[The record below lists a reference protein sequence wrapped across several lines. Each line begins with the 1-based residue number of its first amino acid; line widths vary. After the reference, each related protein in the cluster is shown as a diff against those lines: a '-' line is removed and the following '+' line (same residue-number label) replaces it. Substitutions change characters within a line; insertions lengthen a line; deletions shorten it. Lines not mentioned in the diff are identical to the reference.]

1 MHSTF
6 SVIKSFNRL
15 ITLAV
20 ASSSLIGYSQTE
32 IYPHR
37 SHWNY
42 QVGIDT
48 WHLNASVEKD
58 PIPGFIEANS
68 NLLLP
73 NSYTKWQFKETS
85 PFGRVTGTEQLSR
98 DVSFNFKARADQ
110 AQGVKVNEASF
121 QKDISPF
128 LAFRAGV
135 VDYKTSWCRTYD
147 TDNGWIQDIE
157 AFCVTPQ
164 FRDVSGGAPGV
175 QVVANTT
182 WNDYQLQTLAGI
194 YNPLLLNYAPKEF
207 GNSVPSPQYSV
218 TSNKKTSLNLNVL
231 DLMTSLETRI
241 SYVHTDQMAYS
252 PETNL
257 VGTTKQAYDLLYFGL
272 NVPTRYP
279 DLSVRLTHVLQDQKA
294 TCRSSVAQLAS
305 ACNQNTTSQKH
316 STTIQL
322 SYIHTSSDL
331 FSLGLSETEIAQ
343 QADFFTPDLQVFTH
357 LEDQF
362 YIRLH
367 QASAA
372 WRHDWGDGFF
382 AIGQFIKAKQTS
394 GQLGIRNP
402 SDGYAIGFRLGYQY

>member
-1 MHSTF
+1 MLSTF
-6 SVIKSFNRL
+6 SVNKSIGRL
-15 ITLAV
+15 IVLAV
-20 ASSSLIGYSQTE
+20 VFKCLIGNAQTE
-32 IYPHR
+32 SNPHR
-37 SHWNY
+37 RHWNY

-48 WHLNASVEKD
+48 WHLDASVDKD
-58 PIPGFIEANS
+58 PLPGYNEANS

-73 NSYTKWQFKETS
+73 NSYTQWQFKQTS

-98 DVSFNFKARADQ
+98 NVSFNFKAKADQ
-110 AQGVKVNEASF
+110 SQGIKVNEASF
-121 QKDISPF
+121 QKDISPS
-128 LAFRAGV
+128 LALRVGV

-164 FRDVSGGAPGV
+164 FRDVSGGAPGLQAV
-175 QVVANTT
+175 TNTN
-182 WNDYQLQTLAGI
+182 WKDYQIQTLAGI
-194 YNPLLLNYAPKEF
+194 YNPLLFNYAPKEF
-207 GNSVPSPQYSV
+207 GNVVPSPQYSV

-241 SYVHTDQMAYS
+241 SYIHTDQAAYS

-257 VGTTKQAYDLLYFGL
+257 RGTTKQAYDLLYFGL

-279 DLSVRLTHVLQDQKA
+279 DLSVRLTHVLQNQKA

-305 ACNQNTTSQKH
+305 RCNLNATSQKH
-316 STTIQL
+316 ATSIHL
-322 SYIHTSSDL
+322 SYRHTSKNL
-331 FSLGLSETEIAQ
+331 FSLGVSETEIAQ

-372 WRHDWGDGFF
+372 WRRDWGDGFF
-382 AIGQFIKAKQTS
+382 AVGQFIKAKQTS

-402 SDGYAIGFRLGYQY
+402 SEGYAFGIRLGYQY